1 MPANSPARWYAE
13 AELLQFD
20 PPVDPSADDASNVA
34 AFLDMLAHA
43 EGTTRFG
50 SHEGYNVIV
59 GGGTFSGYADHP
71 RQSIHLPRYGIYST
85 AAGRYQFLISTWD
98 DLVKRFGYP
107 DFTPPSQD
115 AGAIQ
120 LIRQCKALGLV
131 HDGKVREA
139 IDACSTIWASLPGA
153 GYGQRE
159 VKLADLVAVYRDAG
173 GHDDDPH

>member
-1 MPANSPARWYAE
+1 MPAHSPARWYAE

-43 EGTTRFG
+43 EGTIRFG
-50 SHEGYNVIV
+50 DQDGYNVLV
-59 GGGTFSGYADHP
+59 GGRTFHDYGDHP

-98 DLVKRFGYP
+98 DLVARFGHR
-107 DFTPPSQD
+107 DFTPASQD
-115 AGAIQ
+115 AGATQ